1 MASKTAFLTEYFE
14 DAYRDAAKMRREV
27 IDRGVLLIAHL
38 IRTELPTATAFTVNG
53 SVMTTV
59 RDGDQVIWKFNDP
72 ATSGKLLPGTRDH
85 IRDVLLDMLT
95 FYRFPKLLAAAD
107 WQPVRD
113 LLGSFLVP
121 LPADPDEDQAP
132 TGTDGHPADCVHC
145 ADHTGRPHTACTYKT
160 PCGTCAREGMQPVS

>member
-14 DAYRDAAKMRREV
+14 DAYRDAAKKRREV
-27 IDRGVLLIAHL
+27 VDRGVLLIAHL
-38 IRTELPTATAFTVNG
+38 IRTELPTATAITVNG

-59 RDGDQVIWKFNDP
+59 RHGDEILWKFNDP

-85 IRDVLLDMLT
+85 IRDTLLDMLA
-95 FYRFPKLLAAAD
+95 FYRLDKLLAAAD

-121 LPADPDEDQAP
+121 LPADPDGDQAP
-132 TGTDGHPADCVHC
+132 TGSNN
-145 ADHTGRPHTACTYKT
+145 
-160 PCGTCAREGMQPVS
+160 QPVTRG